1 MATPAEVIYPFNS
14 METVMNKFER
24 SKSAFLPV
32 IKDEKYFGFI
42 SKSIALE
49 AYRSKLKAMTIE

>member
-1 MATPAEVIYPFNS
+1 MAEPSEIIYPFNS

-32 IKDEKYFGFI
+32 IKDENI
-42 SKSIALE
+42 LDLSQNP
-49 AYRSKLKAMTIE
+49 